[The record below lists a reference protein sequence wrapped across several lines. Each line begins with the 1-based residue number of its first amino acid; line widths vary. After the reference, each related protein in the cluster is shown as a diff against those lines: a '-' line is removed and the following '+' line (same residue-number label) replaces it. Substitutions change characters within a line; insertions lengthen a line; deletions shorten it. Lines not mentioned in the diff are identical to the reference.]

1 MKYAQK
7 FGLLILFVI
16 GLVVMLVAQG
26 PNISG
31 VYTYNLGNAN
41 TILKYLGPSGGNGAP
56 VLTASGLS
64 DNGTALTYTGTSMT
78 INATPVITGLG
89 QGNLKVT
96 LTTTAATSDVVT
108 LTGASATSNCT
119 FSAANAS
126 AGTNIATTFVSAVAT
141 NSVTIT
147 HAATANMI
155 YNIQCTPA

>member
-1 MKYAQK
+1 MKK
-7 FGLLILFVI
+7 LGLLLLIL
-16 GLVVMLVAQG
+16 LCVVLFAFAQA
-26 PNISG
+26 PNTSG
-31 VYTYNLGNAN
+31 VYTFNLGNTNA
-41 TILKYLGPSGGNGAP
+41 ILKYLGPSGGNGAP
-56 VLTASGLS
+56 VITASGLS
-64 DNGTALTYTGTSMT
+64 DNGTVLTYTGTSMT

-89 QGNLKVT
+89 QGNLKAT